1 MPDSLLDE
9 CYQSIL
15 KIAGTQSHDGKR
27 AILALAER
35 FQDSSGGKS
44 YDSQPSLSQNIRAPD
59 RQRIPSDRLR
69 SRSPSRQAACPG
81 LPASVTRDRICQL
94 RITRD
99 QTLRSCTAR
108 MIFPTT

>member
-1 MPDSLLDE
+1 MPESLLDE

-15 KIAGTQSHDGKR
+15 KIAETQSHDGKR
-27 AILALAER
+27 AMLALAEM
-35 FQDSSGGKS
+35 FQDNSGRRS
-44 YDSQPSLSQNIRAPD
+44 QDSQPSQNVRAPD

-69 SRSPSRQAACPG
+69 SRSPSRQAARPG
-81 LPASVTRDRICQL
+81 LPASVTRDGICRL
-94 RITRD
+94 RITCD